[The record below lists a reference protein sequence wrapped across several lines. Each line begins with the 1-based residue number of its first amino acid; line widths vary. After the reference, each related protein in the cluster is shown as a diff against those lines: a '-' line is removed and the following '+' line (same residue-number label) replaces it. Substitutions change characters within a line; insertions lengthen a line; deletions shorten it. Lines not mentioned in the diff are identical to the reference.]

1 MIKESFF
8 KTVIIWKTRDR
19 MTSEELIE
27 KFLEI
32 EDQNHFFDL
41 KIGNIKFWLY
51 IRFDVYTSLMENY
64 GLFNKN
70 TSINEKFD
78 NRINLME
85 LINRM
90 TVKNQFFLFKK
101 EILIFSSSRKVKE
114 NSRYRCVYT
123 DLLSENLDNSYY
135 IFDNSTDGFFYYP
148 RYVSRVKNSDINSF
162 KALCKKKDKIVFDGR
177 MLEERIYNI
186 LEQSFENSLT
196 TKQKVRINTALVN
209 ILNERNYYRSYYH
222 FILKRIKPKVI
233 VIVCYYD
240 FRMMILCEAAKELG
254 IPVIELQHGVIGK
267 EHISYNFFRKRKLK
281 SFPDY
286 IVTFSRED
294 RETARFPLSRSRIY
308 AVGYPEMEY
317 KIRKYEKLRLKARK
331 KKKILFISQSIKE
344 IFEYAAELS
353 KRIDLDQY
361 EIIVKLH
368 PREFGNWRK
377 EYGKLLEDADVTIID
392 NLDRDIYFYLAQAD
406 YVVGIFSTVML
417 EATMFDTNIVIIKKA
432 SYTYM
437 KKLYENDMAVLIDS
451 VDELQR
457 IVVNNISTGNSE
469 KTYFEKNSISNM
481 KTAIREIMRKDE

>member
-233 VIVCYYD
+233 VIV
-240 FRMMILCEAAKELG
+240 
-254 IPVIELQHGVIGK
+254 
-267 EHISYNFFRKRKLK
+267 
-281 SFPDY
+281 
-286 IVTFSRED
+286 
-294 RETARFPLSRSRIY
+294 
-308 AVGYPEMEY
+308 
-317 KIRKYEKLRLKARK
+317 
-331 KKKILFISQSIKE
+331 
-344 IFEYAAELS
+344 
-353 KRIDLDQY
+353 
-361 EIIVKLH
+361 
-368 PREFGNWRK
+368 
-377 EYGKLLEDADVTIID
+377 
-392 NLDRDIYFYLAQAD
+392 
-406 YVVGIFSTVML
+406 
-417 EATMFDTNIVIIKKA
+417 
-432 SYTYM
+432 
-437 KKLYENDMAVLIDS
+437 
-451 VDELQR
+451 
-457 IVVNNISTGNSE
+457 
-469 KTYFEKNSISNM
+469 
-481 KTAIREIMRKDE
+481 

>member
-1 MIKESFF
+1 
-8 KTVIIWKTRDR
+8 

-32 EDQNHFFDL
+32 EEQNHFFDL
-41 KIGNIKFWLY
+41 KIDKIKFWLY
-51 IRFDVYTSLMENY
+51 IRFAVYTSLMENY

-70 TSINEKFD
+70 ISIDEKFD

-85 LINRM
+85 LLKRI

-101 EILIFSSSRKVKE
+101 EVLVFSSSRKVKE
-114 NSRYRCVYT
+114 NGRYKCVYT
-123 DLLSENLDNSYY
+123 DLLSENLDYSYY
-135 IFDNSTDGFFYYP
+135 IFDNSNNGLFWFP
-148 RYVSRVKNSDINSF
+148 RYVSGVKNSDINSF
-162 KALCKKKDKIVFDGR
+162 KALCRKRDEIVFDGR
-177 MLEERIYNI
+177 MLEEKIYGI
-186 LEQSFENSLT
+186 LNQAFECPLT
-196 TKQKVRINTALVN
+196 IKQKRGINTALVR
-209 ILNERNYYRSYYH
+209 ILNERSYYRSYYH

-233 VIVCYYD
+233 IIVCYYD
-240 FRMMILCEAAKELG
+240 FRMMILCETAKELG

-267 EHISYNFFRKRKLK
+267 EHISYNFSKKRKLK

-286 IVTFSRED
+286 IFTFSRED
-294 RETARFPLSRSRIY
+294 KETARFPLSTSRVY
-308 AVGYPEMEY
+308 AVGYPEMEN
-317 KIRKYEKLRLKARK
+317 KIKRYEKLRSKIRK

-353 KRIDLDQY
+353 KRIDLDKY

-377 EYGKLLEDADVTIID
+377 EFGNILEAASVTIID

-417 EATMFDTNIVIIKKA
+417 EATMFDTNIIIIKKA

-457 IVVNNISTGNSE
+457 IVVNDISTGNSE

-481 KTAIREIMRKDE
+481 KSAIRKIMRKDE